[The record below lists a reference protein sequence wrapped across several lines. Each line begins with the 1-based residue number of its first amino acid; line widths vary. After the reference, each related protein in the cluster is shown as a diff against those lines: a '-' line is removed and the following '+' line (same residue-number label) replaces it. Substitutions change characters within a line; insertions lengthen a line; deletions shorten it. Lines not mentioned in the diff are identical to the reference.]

1 MRRTLPLL
9 LAAGLLTG
17 CAGNLWGL
25 PVPPE
30 RQQQFP
36 RPLVS
41 TAPAPTQLATAR
53 QGELTPASP
62 PAEVPAPGALLGA
75 ASLWCWS
82 RRMRRRSRHLGP
94 IVTDCDDA
102 AT

>member
-1 MRRTLPLL
+1 MRRTLPLV

-41 TAPAPTQLATAR
+41 TAPAATQLATAR
-53 QGELTPASP
+53 QGELTPATLP
-62 PAEVPAPGALLGA
+62 PEVPAPAALLGV
-75 ASLWCWS
+75 ASLWFWA
-82 RRMRRRSRHLGP
+82 RQLRRRSRHLGP
-94 IVTDCDDA
+94 IVTDCDDG
-102 AT
+102 TT